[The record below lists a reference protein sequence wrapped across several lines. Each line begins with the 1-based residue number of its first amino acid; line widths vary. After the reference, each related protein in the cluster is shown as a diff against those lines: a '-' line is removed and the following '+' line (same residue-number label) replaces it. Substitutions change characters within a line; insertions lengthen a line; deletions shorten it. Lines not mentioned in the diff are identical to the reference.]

1 MRLCHCALLWAQ
13 STEAQAKWESTDE
26 EIGTGPALDLPLGHR
41 VVRPAPRVSE
51 PVLLEVGRQV
61 LGDVAGTVV
70 AEQARLVLD
79 PDPIREPLGNR
90 RPASSYRVPPD

>member
-1 MRLCHCALLWAQ
+1 MVLEPHHVLHRAVV
-13 STEAQAKWESTDE
+13 
-26 EIGTGPALDLPLGHR
+26 ALDLALGHR
-41 VVRPAPRVSE
+41 LVGPPPRVSE
-51 PVLLEVGRQV
+51 PVFLEVDRQV
-61 LGDVAGTVV
+61 LGDVAGAVV